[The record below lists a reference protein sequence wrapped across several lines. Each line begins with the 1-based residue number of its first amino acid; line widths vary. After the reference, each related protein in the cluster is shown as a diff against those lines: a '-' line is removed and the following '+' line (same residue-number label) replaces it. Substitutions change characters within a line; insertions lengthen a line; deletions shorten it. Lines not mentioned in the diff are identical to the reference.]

1 MWPDVFVDD
10 SIKSQNAKKLNIPA
24 HGPVLTQK
32 DPEMVVYISRARYN
46 SGYPTWL
53 TYKDKRFIYFTH
65 NLGGPRI
72 RVSSA
77 WSSVKSKHNGDACV
91 QVGLRGLQYQ
101 TGSQMGRGWHPTI
114 LCEGVPLGTTQR
126 LHHFPT
132 ATPGDQGFNHSLRK
146 DARLQTTSGFRRI
159 FLI

>member
-10 SIKSQNAKKLNIPA
+10 SIKLQNAKRLDIPT

-32 DPEMVVYISRARYN
+32 DPKMVVYISRARYN

-53 TYKDKRFIYFTH
+53 TYKDKRFIHLAH
-65 NLGGPRI
+65 NLGSPRI

-126 LHHFPT
+126 LHHLPT
-132 ATPGDQGFNHSLRK
+132 ATPWGPGF
-146 DARLQTTSGFRRI
+146 
-159 FLI
+159 